1 MRKED
6 EANGTEHKMS
16 EERKKAME
24 HTAEG
29 RRKEDKQPVGM
40 KNCIQ
45 LKIERNNWK
54 ESQIYDG
61 IYLNVGKNVE

>member
-6 EANGTEHKMS
+6 EQTERNIKWTKS
-16 EERKKAME
+16 KKKTME

-45 LKIERNNWK
+45 LKIERKHWK

-61 IYLNVGKNVE
+61 VYLNVYKNVE